1 MFFRKKTPPPPP
13 SPDEGKKYP
22 IGGVTATLGGGD
34 PVVEVAGWQVG
45 LGGLLSFTRVTV
57 VALVLLGACMLV
69 SWTTNTA
76 DIAPALA
83 KLGRPL
89 KFFRLPVDDWAATT
103 ALALRSFPLLV
114 DEFRVLFAAR
124 KLRPKS
130 VQATGRRRRLGRELV
145 DIMTAGVTVA
155 LRRGDEMGDAL
166 TARGGTGQIA
176 AGHSGPAGRDW
187 VALAVVAAVC
197 ALALGLQ
204 LTVFAT

>member
-1 MFFRKKTPPPPP
+1 M
-13 SPDEGKKYP
+13 
-22 IGGVTATLGGGD
+22 
-34 PVVEVAGWQVG
+34 
-45 LGGLLSFTRVTV
+45 
-57 VALVLLGACMLV
+57 LLGACMLV

-130 VQATGRRRRLGRELV
+130 VQATGRRRRLGR
-145 DIMTAGVTVA
+145 
-155 LRRGDEMGDAL
+155 
-166 TARGGTGQIA
+166 
-176 AGHSGPAGRDW
+176 DW